1 MDSLIQAENSLKS
14 SIKFNEIKNIIVDR
28 VSKFENLPQY
38 KLDIEFLKLVANM
51 IEFQVKK
58 KYGIDKKDLLIKIY
72 DQAFVNVSDDEKETI
87 KKNIEF
93 IFQNNHIK
101 KVSYYKLFICGVS
114 EWLKKKI
121 L

>member
-1 MDSLIQAENSLKS
+1 MDIIQPENSLKS
-14 SIKFNEIKNIIVDR
+14 SIKFNDIKNIIVER
-28 VSKFENLPQY
+28 ISKFENLQQY

-58 KYGIDKKDLLIKIY
+58 KYGIDKKDLLLKIY
-72 DQAFVNVSDDEKETI
+72 DQSFQNLSDDEKETI

-101 KVSYYKLFICGVS
+101 KVSYYKLFVCGLS
-114 EWLKKKI
+114 EWIKKK
-121 L
+121 LC

>member
-1 MDSLIQAENSLKS
+1 MDIIQPQNSLKT
-14 SIKFNEIKNIIVDR
+14 SIKFNDIKNIIVER
-28 VSKFENLPQY
+28 ISKFENLPQY

-72 DQAFVNVSDDEKETI
+72 DQSFQNLTDEDKETI

-101 KVSYYKLFICGVS
+101 KVSYYKLFVCGLS
-114 EWLKKKI
+114 EWIRKKI
-121 L
+121 C

>member
-1 MDSLIQAENSLKS
+1 MEIIQPENSLKS
-14 SIKFNEIKNIIVDR
+14 SIKFNEIKNIIVER
-28 VSKFENLPQY
+28 IAKFENLPQY

-72 DQAFVNVSDDEKETI
+72 DQAFVNLTDDDKDNI

-93 IFQNNHIK
+93 IFQKNHIK
-101 KVSYYKLFICGVS
+101 KVSYYKLFVCGIS
-114 EWLKKKI
+114 EWIKKK
-121 L
+121 LC

>member
-58 KYGIDKKDLLIKIY
+58 KYAIDKKDLLIKIY

-87 KKNIEF
+87 KNNIEF

-101 KVSYYKLFICGVS
+101 KLSYYKLFCTSIK

>member
-72 DQAFVNVSDDEKETI
+72 DQAFANLSDDDKATI
-87 KKNIEF
+87 IKNIEF

-101 KVSYYKLFICGVS
+101 KLSYYKLFCTSIK